1 MEPRELPVD
10 SNNSA
15 EVGVDPPGE
24 QTPPEEVAEVS
35 QANDDLIPPG
45 FKRLSSTA
53 TSTSRLDSSISS
65 GFSERVEEYSVT
77 EDLDRLAVGEIV
89 PTTETNKPCDDF
101 NHKNLSKN
109 EEESHT
115 TSDSWQRLRLDS
127 DISSGFSDRVEDC
140 SVTRDLDRL
149 TVGETVLPTTIPGY
163 HDDISKK
170 EDESHNSSDSSEINE
185 GDGGLLVGFGDRTK
199 HSTSCESFKI
209 LTGTPKFLEVTE
221 DDFPPEVR
229 SSEILMSILLSNN
242 GRKSFERKR
251 DDKSITNS
259 DKSNTNSEKSITT
272 SIPTSDRVSRI
283 SCISGL
289 TNPTFLDS
297 SSDEDDQSSRIDCS
311 ESGSRR
317 SIESKRQQ
325 LKLTQQMKMQQN
337 PRQSILKK
345 KSTEMHQQH
354 ESPPRGSLI
363 YPAVKRSSHTNKSS
377 SRVPTPPSQK
387 DSSNELLIA
396 TTRSTPFRR
405 SLYDEFIFPSKEEDL
420 SLQLPTP
427 FRPMLP
433 RELDRRFEIP
443 SLEFP
448 VLPADSTTGMERV
461 LKNKEQTTQR
471 KMPWETDDDP

>member
-15 EVGVDPPGE
+15 GVGVDPPEE
-24 QTPPEEVAEVS
+24 QNPPEEVAEVS
-35 QANDDLIPPG
+35 QANDVLHPPG

-53 TSTSRLDSSISS
+53 TSISRLDSSISS
-65 GFSERVEEYSVT
+65 GFSERVEEYTVT

-89 PTTETNKPCDDF
+89 PTTETNKPCDD
-101 NHKNLSKN
+101 HTNLSKN
-109 EEESHT
+109 EDETHM

-127 DISSGFSDRVEDC
+127 SISSGFSERVEDYS

-149 TVGETVLPTTIPGY
+149 AVGEIVPPTTN
-163 HDDISKK
+163 HDDISK
-170 EDESHNSSDSSEINE
+170 EETHNTSDSSEINE
-185 GDGGLLVGFGDRTK
+185 GDGGLLVGFGDRSK

-242 GRKSFERKR
+242 GRKNFDRKR

-259 DKSNTNSEKSITT
+259 DKSNTNSDKSNTA
-272 SIPTSDRVSRI
+272 SIPTSDRVSRM
-283 SCISGL
+283 SCISGI

-297 SSDEDDQSSRIDCS
+297 SSDEEDQSLRIDCS

-317 SIESKRQQ
+317 SSESKRQQ
-325 LKLTQQMKMQQN
+325 VKLTQQMKMQQN
-337 PRQSILKK
+337 QRQSILKK
-345 KSTEMHQQH
+345 KSTEIMHQQH
-354 ESPPRGSLI
+354 ESPRGSLI

-387 DSSNELLIA
+387 DSANELLIA
-396 TTRSTPFRR
+396 TTRSTPLRR
-405 SLYDEFIFPSKEEDL
+405 DEFFFPSMEEDL

-461 LKNKEQTTQR
+461 IKNKEQTTQR

>member
-1 MEPRELPVD
+1 MEPHELPVD
-10 SNNSA
+10 SNNIA
-15 EVGVDPPGE
+15 EVGVDPPEE
-24 QTPPEEVAEVS
+24 QNPPEEVAEVS
-35 QANDDLIPPG
+35 QANSPPG

-65 GFSERVEEYSVT
+65 GFSERVEEY
-77 EDLDRLAVGEIV
+77 AVGEIV
-89 PTTETNKPCDDF
+89 PTTETNKPCDD
-101 NHKNLSKN
+101 HPNLSKN
-109 EEESHT
+109 EEESHM

-127 DISSGFSDRVEDC
+127 SISSGFSERVEEYS

-149 TVGETVLPTTIPGY
+149 AVGETVLPTTN
-163 HDDISKK
+163 HDDISKN
-170 EDESHNSSDSSEINE
+170 EDETHNTSDSSEINE
-185 GDGGLLVGFGDRTK
+185 GDGGLLVGFGDRSK

-242 GRKSFERKR
+242 GRKSFDRKR

-259 DKSNTNSEKSITT
+259 DKSNTNSDKSNTNSDKSITA
-272 SIPTSDRVSRI
+272 SIPTSDRVSRM
-283 SCISGL
+283 SCISGI

-297 SSDEDDQSSRIDCS
+297 SSDEEDQSLRIDCS

-317 SIESKRQQ
+317 SSESKRQQ

-337 PRQSILKK
+337 PRRQSILKK

-354 ESPPRGSLI
+354 ESPRGSSI

-387 DSSNELLIA
+387 DSANELLIA

-405 SLYDEFIFPSKEEDL
+405 DEFFFPSMEEDL

-461 LKNKEQTTQR
+461 IKNKEQTTQR